1 MQRYKTQIT
10 KVIDN
15 KKNGRQDMFEFIPV
29 NNIKD
34 GILYFKLKELKEKKG
49 IDLKDGDEI
58 YLEDKGIRYIIT
70 YKNEVIGR
78 ASKIVMKGSSNL

>member
-15 KKNGRQDMFEFIPV
+15 KGNGRKDKFEFIPV
-29 NNIKD
+29 NNIKN
-34 GILYFKLKELKEKKG
+34 GILYLKLKELKEKKD
-49 IDLKDGDEI
+49 IDLKEGDEI
-58 YLEDKGIRYIIT
+58 YLEDKGLRYIIT
-70 YKNEVIGR
+70 YNNKVIGR

>member
-34 GILYFKLKELKEKKG
+34 GILYFKLKELKEF
-49 IDLKDGDEI
+49 L
-58 YLEDKGIRYIIT
+58 
-70 YKNEVIGR
+70 
-78 ASKIVMKGSSNL
+78 

>member
-15 KKNGRQDMFEFIPV
+15 KGDSRQDMFEFIPV
-29 NNIKD
+29 NNIKN
-34 GILYFKLKELKEKKG
+34 GILYLKLKELKQKKD
-49 IDLKDGDEI
+49 IVLKEGDEI

-78 ASKIVMKGSSNL
+78 ASKNVMKGTSN